1 MSWKVLETVLSHL
14 KNPIENQNVWYDLH
28 GDVPI
33 KSHFNVDAAVVILLH
48 VRFQDD
54 ELADRTQPISEPIAS
69 PKKET
74 AWERGLKLAREV
86 STELNN

>member
-1 MSWKVLETVLSHL
+1 MFGK
-14 KNPIENQNVWYDLH
+14 LH
-28 GDVPI
+28 GDEPGKI
-33 KSHFNVDAAVVILLH
+33 HFNVVVVILLH
-48 VRFQDD
+48 VCFQDD
-54 ELADRTQPISEPIAS
+54 EMADRTQPISEPIAP